1 MTEFSITTPAVL
13 FPAISLLILAYMNRF
28 VAITTLIRAL
38 KDKFIEAADEDEN
51 ILAQLR
57 NLRRRMIII
66 RNMQWLAAFAL
77 FLCILSMYFVF
88 ENRPITAKN
97 FFLAGLISLIASL
110 FLSLREIHL
119 SIVAVNLELQD
130 MDHHFKEKKNFL
142 RKIEEL
148 EF

>member
-38 KDKFIEAADEDEN
+38 KDKFIEAEEEDEN
-51 ILAQLR
+51 LLAQLR

-130 MDHHFKEKKNFL
+130 MDHHLKEKKNFL

>member
-38 KDKFIEAADEDEN
+38 KDKYIEEADEN

-88 ENRPITAKN
+88 ENQPITAKN

-130 MDHHFKEKKNFL
+130 MQHHLKEKKNFL

>member
-28 VAITTLIRAL
+28 VAITALIRAL
-38 KDKFIEAADEDEN
+38 KDKFIENEDEN
-51 ILAQLR
+51 ILAQLL

-77 FLCILSMYFVF
+77 FLCILSMYFIF
-88 ENRPITAKN
+88 ENSPISAKN
-97 FFLAGLISLIASL
+97 FFVAGMISLMASL

-119 SIVAVNLELQD
+119 SIVAVNLELKE
-130 MDHHFKEKKNFL
+130 MEHHFKEKKSLL

>member
-1 MTEFSITTPAVL
+1 MNEFSITTPAVL

-28 VAITTLIRAL
+28 VAITNLIRKL
-38 KDKFIEAADEDEN
+38 KEQYIEKEESHV
-51 ILAQLR
+51 LAQIQ

-66 RNMQWLAAFAL
+66 RNMQWFAVFSL
-77 FLCILSMYFVF
+77 FLCVLSIYFVF
-88 ENRPITAKN
+88 ENRPMTAKQL
-97 FFLAGLISLIASL
+97 FVSGTITLMISL

-119 SIVAVNLELQD
+119 SIVAVKLELSD
-130 MDHHFKEKKNFL
+130 MDEHLKEKKNLL

>member
-28 VAITTLIRAL
+28 LAITALIRTL
-38 KDKFIEAADEDEN
+38 KDKFIENEDEN
-51 ILAQLR
+51 LLGQLI

-77 FLCILSMYFVF
+77 FLCILSMYFIF
-88 ENRPITAKN
+88 ENRPVTAKN
-97 FFLAGLISLIASL
+97 FFVAGMISLMGSL

-130 MDHHFKEKKNFL
+130 MEHHFKEKKSLL

>member
-13 FPAISLLILAYMNRF
+13 FPAISLLILAYMNKF
-28 VAITTLIRAL
+28 LAITTLIRKL
-38 KDKFIEAADEDEN
+38 KDKYAEKADDN
-51 ILAQLR
+51 ILAQLM

-66 RNMQWLAAFAL
+66 RNMQWLAVFSM
-77 FLCILSMYFVF
+77 FLCVLSMYFIF
-88 ENRPITAKN
+88 ENQYVTAKN
-97 FFLAGLISLIASL
+97 LFAAGMFFVMCSL

-119 SIVAVNLELQD
+119 SVVSIGLELKD
-130 MDHHFKEKKNFL
+130 MKHHLKEKKSLL

>member
-28 VAITTLIRAL
+28 VAITALIRAL
-38 KDKFIEAADEDEN
+38 KDKFIENEDEN
-51 ILAQLR
+51 ILAQLL

-77 FLCILSMYFVF
+77 FLCILSMYFIF
-88 ENRPITAKN
+88 ENRPISAKN
-97 FFLAGLISLIASL
+97 FFVAGMISLMASL

-119 SIVAVNLELQD
+119 SIVAVNLELKE
-130 MDHHFKEKKNFL
+130 MEHHFQEKKSLL